1 MQASF
6 RVTSDHSGRLRAAVV
21 YAFGPCVS
29 RNCTRRSGREERRT
43 QDRPSPVP
51 YARGWCDC
59 PGQCRWTRGSTD
71 SRTAAPCDL
80 REECPPRG
88 TPFRTVPYAGLMMV
102 TIGTPIRAKQ
112 NAIPY
117 WVRAL
122 LSMLPTDCHAL
133 SRREA
138 GRGLSSVYL
147 VHERVG
153 IYRWT
158 MDTRWR
164 RRSWRGER
172 ERRAG
177 SLYRPR
183 TALGIDERPREEYRP
198 AFGSCT
204 EGGRQTQPEKE
215 DV

>member
-1 MQASF
+1 M
-6 RVTSDHSGRLRAAVV
+6 
-21 YAFGPCVS
+21 P
-29 RNCTRRSGREERRT
+29 
-43 QDRPSPVP
+43 
-51 YARGWCDC
+51 
-59 PGQCRWTRGSTD
+59 
-71 SRTAAPCDL
+71 
-80 REECPPRG
+80 
-88 TPFRTVPYAGLMMV
+88 
-102 TIGTPIRAKQ
+102 
-112 NAIPY
+112 
-117 WVRAL
+117 
-122 LSMLPTDCHAL
+122 PTDCHAL

-177 SLYRPR
+177 ALYRPR

-204 EGGRQTQPEKE
+204 EGGARHRMRRRTYETRYP
-215 DV
+215 DVCHGLCHPAGRVGPGV